1 MQGIVRRLRRLADD
15 ERGNATFSAAKVFD
29 FRIDFRKSKPQNNE
43 LGGTTK
49 RKTFVNTFV
58 STFVSVG
65 LSYRVS
71 YNELFSLK
79 RPLNVIPRG

>member
-1 MQGIVRRLRRLADD
+1 VQGIVRRLRRLADVI
-15 ERGNATFSAAKVFD
+15 ATLSAATQRSARQKFSTFVSTS
-29 FRIDFRKSKPQNNE
+29 RKSKPQNNE

-58 STFVSVG
+58 STFVSGG

-71 YNELFSLK
+71 YNELLGLIELQK
-79 RPLNVIPRG
+79 